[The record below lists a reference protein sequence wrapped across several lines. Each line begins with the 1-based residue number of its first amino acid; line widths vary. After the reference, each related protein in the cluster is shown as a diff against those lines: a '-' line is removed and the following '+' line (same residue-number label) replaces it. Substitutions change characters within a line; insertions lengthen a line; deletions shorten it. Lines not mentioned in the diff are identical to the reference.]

1 VAYLAA
7 LMILS
12 AAIAPAWQS
21 LESGL
26 RTTGDETM
34 KAFEPVR
41 AVLQSSS
48 AVIYDGRDEVAY
60 GVVISADGLILTKA
74 SEIAGKEK
82 LGATVDTTR
91 YECQVLA
98 VDEKWDVALIKIP
111 ADGLTPVRY
120 APGANLTQGSWVVAN
135 GATSRLQRRALAG
148 IVSAKT
154 REIPPEGGGV
164 LGIALKPGLKE
175 AVVDQVPEK
184 SGAAEA
190 GIQPGDVIV
199 AIRGKKIGG
208 PMDLA
213 ELVKT
218 LKVGEMVPVT
228 YRRKGAEKTVDVRV
242 SERAVLFKGPASR
255 NDQMSGRVSSRRG
268 AFPRAFQHDILG
280 ASDSMGGPV
289 LNLDGKCVGMNIA
302 RADRAETYAIPSED
316 VQEIAKRLLAKKEN

>member
-1 VAYLAA
+1 
-7 LMILS
+7 
-12 AAIAPAWQS
+12 
-21 LESGL
+21 
-26 RTTGDETM
+26 M

-41 AVLQSSS
+41 AVLQTSS
-48 AVIYDGRDEVAY
+48 AVIYDGRDEIAY

-74 SEIAGKEK
+74 SEIAGKAK
-82 LGATVDTTR
+82 LGVAVDTSR
-91 YECQVLA
+91 YECQILA
-98 VDEKWDVALIKIP
+98 VDEKWDVALIRIP
-111 ADGLTPVRY
+111 ANGLVPARY
-120 APGANLTQGSWVVAN
+120 APGANLTQGTWVVAN

-164 LGIALKPGLKE
+164 LGIQLKSGLKE
-175 AVVDQVPEK
+175 AVVEDVPEK

-190 GIQPGDVIV
+190 GIQPGDIIV
-199 AIRGKKIGG
+199 AIRGKKIGS
-208 PMDLA
+208 PQDLA
-213 ELVKT
+213 DLAKS

-228 YRRKGAEKTVDVRV
+228 YRRKGTEKTVDVRV

-280 ASDSMGGPV
+280 ANDSMGGPV

-302 RADRAETYAIPSED
+302 RADRAQSYAIPSED
-316 VQEIAKRLLAKKEN
+316 LQEIAKRLAAKK